1 MAAFGRAYM
10 RWAQRAPFSSQVA
23 VATTKTV
30 AADLLVQTAV
40 EGKSLQ
46 DVDYRRVAVFGAF
59 GCLYLGIVQYGLY
72 VKGMQRIFDKVTL
85 EKFCNAPIREKIRD
99 KAGLKI
105 LAGTIALDFFLIQP
119 ALYWPTYYA
128 FKEVGFHDAGAA
140 GGGDA
145 GGDAGGV
152 DGVVGTAGT
161 RESVNGESSP
171 SENEVE
177 DDGSVLGNALSKY
190 RKNFWEDNLGMC
202 GFWLPMDIIIY
213 SAPIH
218 LRLHLN
224 HIISFAWVGIVS
236 LFRGDAD
243 DKNDQKKTI

>member
-1 MAAFGRAYM
+1 M

-40 EGKSLQ
+40 EGKSFQ
-46 DVDYRRVAVFGAF
+46 DVNYRRVAVFGTF

-72 VKGMQRIFDKVTL
+72 VKGMQRIFDKVAL
-85 EKFCNAPIREKIRD
+85 DKFCNAPIREKMRD

-128 FKEVGFHDAGAA
+128 VKEVGLHDADAAGGAA
-140 GGGDA
+140 GGGAA
-145 GGDAGGV
+145 GGAAGGADGGA
-152 DGVVGTAGT
+152 DGVVVTAGT
-161 RESVNGESSP
+161 RESMNGESSP
-171 SENEVE
+171 
-177 DDGSVLGNALSKY
+177 SVLGNALSKY
-190 RKNFWEDNLGMC
+190 RENFWEDNLGMC

-243 DKNDQKKTI
+243 DKNDQKKPIL

>member
-1 MAAFGRAYM
+1 MASFGRAYM

-59 GCLYLGIVQYGLY
+59 GCLYLGVVQYGLY
-72 VKGMQRIFDKVTL
+72 VKGMQRVFDKVAL
-85 EKFCNAPIREKIRD
+85 DKFCNASIREKIRD

-119 ALYWPTYYA
+119 ALYWPAYYA
-128 FKEVGFHDAGAA
+128 VKEVGFRDADAGARGSLDVDSSGETNA
-140 GGGDA
+140 LEGGSFD
-145 GGDAGGV
+145 
-152 DGVVGTAGT
+152 
-161 RESVNGESSP
+161 SVNVD
-171 SENEVE
+171 N
-177 DDGSVLGNALSKY
+177 DDDDDDGDGIGIGSVLGSALSKY
-190 RKNFWEDNLGMC
+190 RTNFWEDNLGMC

-213 SAPIH
+213 SVPLH

-224 HIISFAWVGIVS
+224 HIISFAWVGLVS
-236 LFRGDAD
+236 MFRGDAD
-243 DKNDQKKTI
+243 NVDENENS